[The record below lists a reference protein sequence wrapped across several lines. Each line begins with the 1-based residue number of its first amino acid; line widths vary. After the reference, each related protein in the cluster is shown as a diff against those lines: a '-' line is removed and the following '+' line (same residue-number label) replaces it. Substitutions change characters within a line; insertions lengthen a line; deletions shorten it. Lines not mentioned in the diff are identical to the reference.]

1 MLPSSVVLFFIC
13 FGIFVGLMLVFL
25 CLATFV
31 PYGAMM
37 WYLFP
42 ILLFSCLV
50 LGGLATLIGLIIR
63 HFFNDINVILLAII
77 SNICLIAIC
86 GLLSLANTKISKNKE
101 SFIDIVSDE
110 SISEQ
115 EKLKLLKRKYNRSL
129 GTGNSLINAKNGYS
143 HLTPL
148 HIAAENGELEIV
160 EFLLAH
166 GADAKA
172 SSEEGPVLGKAIKGG
187 NPEIVK
193 LILERNPDVNE
204 VYYYRRTP
212 LSDATYGNNP
222 EIIKLLLEHGADV
235 NQQDSDGVTVLQGIL
250 GYNEKEEAS
259 KLIYSAG
266 GRLGKILPN
275 TQTDPLMDH
284 ACSYGFTEVVDQLLK
299 AGVKPTPHHV
309 IQAAQKGQTEVLKQL
324 MATGLDINQ
333 PDENGSYP
341 FLYPVS
347 LGHLD
352 TVKFFVEHGAD
363 LTLEEVTPEG
373 KYIGPALILAALN
386 GDLPMTKYLLE
397 QKADINIQNSYG
409 ETPLMLA
416 VAKGYTDL
424 ALFLIEQGANVNIQ
438 KKVGTTALKF
448 AAGKGNV
455 TLINALVKAWAII
468 DLGDKDNDT
477 PLIEACFMGQKDAAE
492 ALLKA
497 GAKTNIKNLEGKTA
511 LDYAKEKGYTEI
523 VELLKSYGAKE

>member
-1 MLPSSVVLFFIC
+1 MLPGSVVLFLSC
-13 FGIFVGLMLVFL
+13 FGIFVGLMLAFL
-25 CLATFV
+25 CLATLV

-42 ILLFSCLV
+42 QLLLGCLV
-50 LGGLATLIGLIIR
+50 LSGLSTLIGLIIR
-63 HFFNDINVILLAII
+63 HFFNNINTVLLAII
-77 SNICLIAIC
+77 SIICLVTLC
-86 GLLSLANTKISKNKE
+86 GLFSLGNTMISKNKE
-101 SFIDIVSDE
+101 SFIDVVANE
-110 SISEQ
+110 NISEQ
-115 EKLKLLKRKYNRSL
+115 EKLKLLKRKYNWSL
-129 GTGNSLINAKNGYS
+129 GTGNSLINAKNGYPY
-143 HLTPL
+143 LTPL

-166 GADAKA
+166 GADVNA
-172 SSEEGPVLGKAIKGG
+172 SSEEETVLGKAVKGG

-193 LILERNPDVNE
+193 LILEKKPNVNE
-204 VYYYRRTP
+204 VYYYRRTA
-212 LSDATYGNNP
+212 LGDAAYGNNP

-235 NQQDSDGVTVLQGIL
+235 NQQDPDGITALQGIL
-250 GYNEKEEAS
+250 GYSEIEEAA

-266 GRLGKILPN
+266 GRLGKISSN
-275 TQTDPLMDH
+275 EQTGPLMDH

-309 IQAAQKGQTEVLKQL
+309 IQAAQEGQTEVLKQL
-324 MATGLDINQ
+324 MATGLNINQ
-333 PDENGSYP
+333 PDEKGNHP

-363 LTLEEVTPEG
+363 LTVEDVSPEG
-373 KYIGPALILAALN
+373 KSVGPALILATFN

-397 QKADINIQNSYG
+397 QNANINIQNSYG

-448 AAGKGNV
+448 AAGKGNEPGILMV
-455 TLINALVKAWAII
+455 RHRHQA
-468 DLGDKDNDT
+468 G
-477 PLIEACFMGQKDAAE
+477 EYCCGQGRG
-492 ALLKA
+492 L
-497 GAKTNIKNLEGKTA
+497 
-511 LDYAKEKGYTEI
+511 
-523 VELLKSYGAKE
+523 